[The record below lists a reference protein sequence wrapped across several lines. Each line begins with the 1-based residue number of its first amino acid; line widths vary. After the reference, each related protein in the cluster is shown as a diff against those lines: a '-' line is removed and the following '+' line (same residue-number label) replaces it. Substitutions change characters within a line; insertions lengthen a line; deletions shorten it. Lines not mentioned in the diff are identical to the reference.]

1 MAGSGPGPW
10 SSCRPPSS
18 PPRSMGCGAPALG
31 DWALRPP
38 CQTPCPDWQ
47 EHTASG
53 AALISRWPLV
63 AVSSAAG
70 PWRLWAGR
78 ARGPSGSRCAHRPDS
93 WLARG
98 LRGPAWAVPW
108 DKGRLP
114 QVLRGVCLT
123 DGAFA
128 RCSRPLTPQGPREQ
142 AVAPE
147 LAPPARVPGLCG
159 PGEGRPPTAVLP
171 EETAAADLPGP
182 VSGAG
187 GRLPPGPG
195 LRLVNSLG
203 SAPPAPELCLTS
215 ELFPGV
221 LGRGPCPAPST
232 AWQRPWPPRVASRP
246 VRRARRS
253 PREACRAGLWPGS
266 RRCRRWLVGWFAH
279 LFAH

>member
-1 MAGSGPGPW
+1 MRSIHCLGPGLRSVGSVPGRTPRSPASPGGAPCLRLRTGDWGVGVDRPGDRPPPQLSQADAGGGMHMAGSGPGPW

-128 RCSRPLTPQGPREQ
+128 RCSRPLAPQGPQ
-142 AVAPE
+142 
-147 LAPPARVPGLCG
+147 
-159 PGEGRPPTAVLP
+159 
-171 EETAAADLPGP
+171 
-182 VSGAG
+182 
-187 GRLPPGPG
+187 
-195 LRLVNSLG
+195 
-203 SAPPAPELCLTS
+203 
-215 ELFPGV
+215 
-221 LGRGPCPAPST
+221 
-232 AWQRPWPPRVASRP
+232 
-246 VRRARRS
+246 
-253 PREACRAGLWPGS
+253 GS
-266 RRCRRWLVGWFAH
+266 RQWPLN
-279 LFAH
+279 